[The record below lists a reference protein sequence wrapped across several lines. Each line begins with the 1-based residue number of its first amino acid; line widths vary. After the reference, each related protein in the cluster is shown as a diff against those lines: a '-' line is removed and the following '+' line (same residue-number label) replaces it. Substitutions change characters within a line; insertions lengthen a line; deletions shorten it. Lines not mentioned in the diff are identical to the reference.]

1 LAMSHVVEDLLER
14 HSLLDRP
21 KKPRM
26 INGESAVEYRWRV
39 LRNCVK
45 SVSDDIM
52 KEDAL
57 NLFVSHGIVPGR
69 SLSHAQPITDF
80 LLLPQLPNPLLTLD
94 GAFLRFYDS
103 EGRLADV
110 VAPPKPIARLAYA
123 SHVGQFVGWTEGGRT
138 LINLSG
144 EFAVLTEATTEAP
157 LTQVLYNANKEEVL
171 SFEPGQITSWVFRF
185 GNRHLLPRRR
195 LQAGL
200 PADRGFSLVALE
212 DTAAKRQ
219 RAFCAMDR
227 SVHVLLLQQGQ
238 CAAVHRDLHSD
249 AISAVHFFNPMKLLC
264 TGAKDGSVKAWVADT
279 FRVHCVFVGHNG
291 AVNAL
296 HFYPTGPMLLSASE
310 DRSVRVWHLE
320 LRDQV
325 DEVRLDS
332 AADPDAET
340 PLRLAAQFGAAA
352 FYTSG
357 ARSVRAWRV
366 QEIYTHR
373 ASLCAPV
380 LRIQA
385 SPPRPGQPPRVL
397 VTCQDSSVHVVS
409 PATGAI
415 LSSALAGGSG
425 LAGEAPQVA
434 AAAYS
439 TDPKRHRLYCAM
451 SDGSLAEWDPDSRPA
466 RLLRSWPSP
475 GPGCECRCLALYE
488 YAAGGGASKS
498 LLVAGRADGSL
509 CTYGEQGPDYA
520 VDGHGNKG
528 VLELEA
534 NPSQDQ
540 VVSAGLDNIIRVWRV
555 FPFVREALAPLM
567 QFFCAHTPVCMSALR
582 SLLLVGF
589 QDAQSATYSVV
600 TYDLEDKSRQ
610 DHSPEDDHLDK
621 LTGAAACPKLRLFA
635 TVSQDGTLRV
645 WSSANQ
651 LLKAVQLH
659 ARPQG
664 VAFCSD
670 TGDLLLGIGASL
682 YGIEHRRYLPKMQT
696 RRMAMMHFE
705 PAAPEP
711 LSGEMNERLLAELP
725 FPDRQRLLA
734 CRPAHSFDAFAD
746 PDPLEEEPDDVEE
759 RLAREAAFGTIASRE
774 RELRMLRD
782 GDIKPKRR
790 PAATPATKE
799 EAFNKFLLL
808 VADHPVLPPPPKE
821 ANLDAAVKSAL
832 EPPQLPRPKQAYRP
846 DICPGFF
853 PSQDAAV
860 RPQAGLAPIPRGGCV
875 PNSVL
880 AKLLWPQE
888 ALLEHEKTAT
898 QASARGW
905 RPPDLNVEQLRQLQ
919 GLRQRGSEDEAERQ
933 ALLKSWADSGDGA
946 GGDDEDEEEA
956 GELLFELDADR
967 KRREQQEQEQK
978 EREQSGFMRR
988 MQQAMD
994 EAATEAAAEAAEAE
1008 AAAAAAAA
1016 AEAEAEAEAARTREA
1031 STVSGDSR
1039 RPPTRPTRRA
1049 TQEELAAAA
1058 RSRSSQSQASPKKRP
1073 PPPQKRPSE
1082 QRRSA
1087 VAASP
1092 TAASATA
1099 SAAAT
1104 PPSVSRQA
1112 SEAALTGGQQ
1122 QQTPQGPLAPP
1133 PLPDYV
1139 AQFADEDW
1147 FDAAF
1152 PEPRRRSLPDPLTP
1166 ATFAG
1171 RLLRLLPGAG
1181 WPERSAV
1188 CRAVQ
1193 QLQTLESLGR
1203 QCQQEARR
1211 IVLELLELPPDCG
1224 VAEQRD
1230 FVRHGLTLLTQGGP
1244 DKPLLTELLLWYF
1257 EGDELTQSFV
1267 MEALNFLGRKDEHH
1281 CLERELD
1288 QWDVWSVTEPEKRR
1302 PHLRRAIS
1310 DWLERWLANFRA
1322 AVRQTAERLA
1332 RGEQLQGRVPQAA
1345 TAAAS
1350 GKPMTVTFETAPDP
1364 SRLADSGTYMEAV
1377 NYFCETQL
1385 SQQLARLR
1393 SKKRSSM
1400 RAGRPAAARAA
1411 GTGEA
1416 EAEPAR
1422 KNTILVLPTLPQRT
1436 SLMRLGESHGDV
1448 QPARRRDFG
1457 AGGVG
1462 TLVAAAA
1469 TDSSQPAA
1477 CQPGRAYQQVMRGG
1491 FAPLMHL
1498 PMKPVRLNPFPSLL
1512 DDLDWEAATQPVLL
1526 TLKCSGR
1533 MFIPAL
1539 SQVQQ
1544 D

>member
-1 LAMSHVVEDLLER
+1 M
-14 HSLLDRP
+14 
-21 KKPRM
+21 
-26 INGESAVEYRWRV
+26 
-39 LRNCVK
+39 
-45 SVSDDIM
+45 
-52 KEDAL
+52 
-57 NLFVSHGIVPGR
+57 
-69 SLSHAQPITDF
+69 
-80 LLLPQLPNPLLTLD
+80 
-94 GAFLRFYDS
+94 
-103 EGRLADV
+103 
-110 VAPPKPIARLAYA
+110 
-123 SHVGQFVGWTEGGRT
+123 
-138 LINLSG
+138 
-144 EFAVLTEATTEAP
+144 
-157 LTQVLYNANKEEVL
+157 
-171 SFEPGQITSWVFRF
+171 
-185 GNRHLLPRRR
+185 PRRR
-195 LQAGL
+195 SVWPLSWRRRL
-200 PADRGFSLVALE
+200 LHVW
-212 DTAAKRQ
+212 
-219 RAFCAMDR
+219 R
-227 SVHVLLLQQGQ
+227 SVRPRLASPG
-238 CAAVHRDLHSD
+238 DLHSPGQPVRPGAAHPGQPTEARPAAQGAGD
-249 AISAVHFFNPMKLLC
+249 LPGLQRARRLAGHRGDSVLRSGRRLRACRRSAAGGRIRLQHGPEAAPAILRHVRRLPGRVGSGQPAGPPAAQL
-264 TGAKDGSVKAWVADT
+264 AKPRARLRVPLPGSVRIRGRRRRQQVASGG
-279 FRVHCVFVGHNG
+279 RARRRQPVHLRRAGPGLRGGRARQQRRAGAGGEPQPGPGGVG
-291 AVNAL
+291 
-296 HFYPTGPMLLSASE
+296 
-310 DRSVRVWHLE
+310 
-320 LRDQV
+320 
-325 DEVRLDS
+325 
-332 AADPDAET
+332 
-340 PLRLAAQFGAAA
+340 
-352 FYTSG
+352 
-357 ARSVRAWRV
+357 
-366 QEIYTHR
+366 
-373 ASLCAPV
+373 
-380 LRIQA
+380 
-385 SPPRPGQPPRVL
+385 RPGQHHPGVAGVPVR
-397 VTCQDSSVHVVS
+397 
-409 PATGAI
+409 ARGA
-415 LSSALAGGSG
+415 G
-425 LAGEAPQVA
+425 A
-434 AAAYS
+434 AHAV
-439 TDPKRHRLYCAM
+439 
-451 SDGSLAEWDPDSRPA
+451 
-466 RLLRSWPSP
+466 LLR
-475 GPGCECRCLALYE
+475 
-488 YAAGGGASKS
+488 
-498 LLVAGRADGSL
+498 
-509 CTYGEQGPDYA
+509 
-520 VDGHGNKG
+520 
-528 VLELEA
+528 
-534 NPSQDQ
+534 
-540 VVSAGLDNIIRVWRV
+540 
-555 FPFVREALAPLM
+555 
-567 QFFCAHTPVCMSALR
+567 AHPVCMSALR

-711 LSGEMNERLLAELP
+711 LSGEMDARLLAELP

-799 EAFNKFLLL
+799 EAFNKFLSL

-978 EREQSGFMRR
+978 EREQSDFMRR

-1008 AAAAAAAA
+1008 AAAVAA

-1122 QQTPQGPLAPP
+1122 QQTLQGPAAPP

-1181 WPERSAV
+1181 WPERSAL

-1230 FVRHGLTLLTQGGP
+1230 FVRHGLTLLT
-1244 DKPLLTELLLWYF
+1244 
-1257 EGDELTQSFV
+1257 
-1267 MEALNFLGRKDEHH
+1267 
-1281 CLERELD
+1281 
-1288 QWDVWSVTEPEKRR
+1288 
-1302 PHLRRAIS
+1302 
-1310 DWLERWLANFRA
+1310 
-1322 AVRQTAERLA
+1322 
-1332 RGEQLQGRVPQAA
+1332 
-1345 TAAAS
+1345 
-1350 GKPMTVTFETAPDP
+1350 
-1364 SRLADSGTYMEAV
+1364 
-1377 NYFCETQL
+1377 
-1385 SQQLARLR
+1385 
-1393 SKKRSSM
+1393 
-1400 RAGRPAAARAA
+1400 RAGRTSRCSPSCCCGTSRA
-1411 GTGEA
+1411 
-1416 EAEPAR
+1416 
-1422 KNTILVLPTLPQRT
+1422 T
-1436 SLMRLGESHGDV
+1436 SS
-1448 QPARRRDFG
+1448 RR
-1457 AGGVG
+1457 A
-1462 TLVAAAA
+1462 
-1469 TDSSQPAA
+1469 S
-1477 CQPGRAYQQVMRGG
+1477 
-1491 FAPLMHL
+1491 
-1498 PMKPVRLNPFPSLL
+1498 
-1512 DDLDWEAATQPVLL
+1512 
-1526 TLKCSGR
+1526 
-1533 MFIPAL
+1533 
-1539 SQVQQ
+1539 
-1544 D
+1544 